1 VLFLFQKGLL
11 LLMEHLSS
19 TLSAQDTPMSHTST
33 ILIVDDEPIGRR
45 ILEVLLADQGYHL
58 VTACSGTEALERAAL
73 ITPDLVLL
81 DIMMPNMDG
90 FEVCQRLR
98 ADPLLA
104 DVPVVMV
111 TALDDRE
118 SRLRGIE
125 VGADDFITK
134 PIDRVEVRKRVQTI
148 MRLDR
153 YRRLLNERE
162 QRQQAEEEIRRR
174 NRELTL
180 LNQVIT
186 AAAST
191 LDVYAILHIACET
204 LAQAFEL
211 PRAIALL
218 LDSEQQQATIVA
230 DYVLTHSVAA
240 PLMVVV
246 DPGTD
251 LVRKQAFSMSG
262 TPALHTLATHKTPVA
277 IADIHSDPR
286 LSALR
291 DMLRAR
297 GIVSVLL
304 VPILIRESVH
314 GCIVLCT
321 SQPRLFSDDER
332 ALAQSVAIAVG
343 QAMERAQLYQQLQQ
357 HADRLE
363 ETVARRTHELESE
376 RDRTQAI
383 LEALGEA
390 VVVTDSAG
398 VVQYINPAA
407 EELTGFVSAQVVGQP
422 WHITQHDEQSA
433 DLYPRILRS
442 VQAGKPW
449 RGEIVQPHRD
459 GTAYDT
465 AMTVAPIFDPYQ
477 PDTLLGIVSV
487 QRDITPVKK
496 AERLKDEFVSNVSH
510 ELRTPLS
517 IITLLSGN
525 LDTLFDRLDAT
536 RRRKMIRDIRE
547 HAQILNDLI
556 SSVLEISRIDGR
568 RISTSYEHINLA
580 EIVRDEVDQQLVL
593 AQGKGQTLRAQ
604 GAERLMAWANEGQV
618 RQIVRNLLNNAIKY
632 TDADGDIYCDCQE
645 IRATCDERRAP
656 EADRQPWALL
666 AGDSATMWPG
676 CADLPA
682 GHWAGLRVVDT
693 GIGISLDDLPHI
705 FERFYRVETQGTIP
719 GTGLGLSIT
728 QELVDLHGGQLSIAS
743 SPGVGTIVAIY
754 LPLIEETTV

>member
-1 VLFLFQKGLL
+1 
-11 LLMEHLSS
+11 
-19 TLSAQDTPMSHTST
+19 MSHTST

-58 VTACSGTEALERAAL
+58 VTACSGIEALERAATL
-73 ITPDLVLL
+73 APDLVLL

-98 ADPLLA
+98 ADPVLA

-180 LNQVIT
+180 LNHVIT

-191 LDVYAILHIACET
+191 LDVYAILQIACET
-204 LAQAFEL
+204 LAQAFNL

-230 DYVLTHSVAA
+230 DYAAAHSPAESR
-240 PLMVVV
+240 PVVGE
-246 DPGTD
+246 PGTD
-251 LVRKQAFSMSG
+251 MVRKQAFSIGG
-262 TPALHTLATHKTPVA
+262 TPALGALVAQKTPIA
-277 IADIHSDPR
+277 IADIVTDPR
-286 LSALR
+286 LSNLR

-297 GIVSVLL
+297 GVVSVLL
-304 VPILIRESVH
+304 VPILIRESMY
-314 GCIVLCT
+314 GCIML
-321 SQPRLFSDDER
+321 SANQPRIFSDDER
-332 ALAQSVAIAVG
+332 ALAQSVATAVG
-343 QAMERAQLYQQLQQ
+343 QSMETAQLYQQLQQ

-363 ETVARRTHELESE
+363 ETVACRTHELESE

-407 EELTGFVSAQVVGQP
+407 EELTGFSNEQIIGQP
-422 WHITQHDEQSA
+422 WHIAQHDEQSA

-442 VQAGKPW
+442 VQDGKPW
-449 RGEIVQPHRD
+449 RGEMIQQHRD
-459 GTAYDT
+459 GTPYDI
-465 AMTVAPIFDPYQ
+465 AMTVAPIFDLHQ
-477 PDTLLGIVSV
+477 PDALLGIVSV

-525 LDTLFDRLDAT
+525 LDTLFDRLDPA
-536 RRRKMIRDIRE
+536 RRRKMIRNIRE

-568 RISTSYEHINLA
+568 RISTAYQHINLA
-580 EIVRDEVDQQLVL
+580 EIVGDEVEQQSVL
-593 AQGKGQTLRAQ
+593 AHGKGQVLRVQ
-604 GAERLMAWANEGQV
+604 GVERLMAWANEGQIC
-618 RQIVRNLLNNAIKY
+618 QIVRNLLNNAIKY
-632 TDADGDIYCDCQE
+632 TESGGEIYCDCQA
-645 IRATCDERRAP
+645 IRATCDERRTP
-656 EADRQPWALL
+656 EANRQRWSLL
-666 AGDSATMWPG
+666 DGDPAQTWPG

-705 FERFYRVETQGTIP
+705 FERFYRVETQGTVP

-728 QELVDLHGGQLSIAS
+728 QELVDLHGGQLTIAS
-743 SPGVGTIVAIY
+743 SPGIGTIVAIY
-754 LPLIEETTV
+754 LPLIEEIIV

>member
-1 VLFLFQKGLL
+1 MQQ
-11 LLMEHLSS
+11 SS
-19 TLSAQDTPMSHTST
+19 TTLYAQDTPMSHTST

-58 VTACSGTEALERAAL
+58 VTACSGIEALERAAL
-73 ITPDLVLL
+73 LTPDLVLL

-180 LNQVIT
+180 LNHVIT

-191 LDVYAILHIACET
+191 LDVYAILQIACET

-218 LDSEQQQATIVA
+218 LDSEQQHATIVA
-230 DYVLTHSVAA
+230 DYVHTQTSAA
-240 PLMVVV
+240 LPALAGE
-246 DPGTD
+246 PGTE
-251 LVRKQAFSMSG
+251 LVRKQTFSVG
-262 TPALHTLATHKTPVA
+262 ETPALRTLATHKTPIA
-277 IADIHSDPR
+277 IADIQTDSR
-286 LSALR
+286 LSFLR
-291 DMLRAR
+291 DVLRAR
-297 GIVSVLL
+297 GVVSVLL

-314 GCIVLCT
+314 GCIVLST
-321 SQPRLFSDDER
+321 SQPRLFSDDEH
-332 ALAQSVAIAVG
+332 ALAQSVATAVG
-343 QAMERAQLYQQLQQ
+343 QAMETAQLYQQLQQ

-363 ETVARRTHELESE
+363 ETVARRTHELELE

-398 VVQYINPAA
+398 VVHYINPAA
-407 EELTGFVSAQVVGQP
+407 EELTGFRDEQIVGQP

-442 VQAGKPW
+442 VQAGNPW

-459 GTAYDT
+459 GTMYDT
-465 AMTVAPIFDPYQ
+465 AMTVAPIFDPHQ
-477 PDTLLGIVSV
+477 PELLLGIVSV

-525 LDTLFDRLDAT
+525 LDTLFDRLDPT

-556 SSVLEISRIDGR
+556 GSVLEISRIDGR
-568 RISTSYEHINLA
+568 RISTAYQYINLA
-580 EIVRDEVDQQLVL
+580 EIVHDEVEQQSVL
-593 AQGKGQTLRAQ
+593 AQGKGQVLRVQ
-604 GAERLMAWANEGQV
+604 GVEHLMAWANEGQI

-632 TDADGDIYCDCQE
+632 TEAAGEIYCDCQE
-645 IRATCDERRAP
+645 IRATCDERRIP
-656 EADRQPWALL
+656 EADRQRWALL
-666 AGDSATMWPG
+666 DGDPAAMWPG
-676 CADLPA
+676 CTDLPA

-743 SPGVGTIVAIY
+743 NPGTGTIVAIY
-754 LPLIEETTV
+754 LPLIEEISV

>member
-1 VLFLFQKGLL
+1 
-11 LLMEHLSS
+11 
-19 TLSAQDTPMSHTST
+19 MSHMST

-58 VTACSGTEALERAAL
+58 VMACSGAEALARAAEL
-73 ITPDLVLL
+73 MPDLILL

-90 FEVCQRLR
+90 FEVCQHLR

-111 TALDDRE
+111 TALDDRD

-148 MRLDR
+148 IRLDR
-153 YRRLLNERE
+153 YRRLLDERE
-162 QRQQAEEEIRRR
+162 QRQHAEEEMRRR

-180 LNQVIT
+180 LNHVIT

-191 LDVYAILHIACET
+191 LDVYAILQMACET

-211 PRAIALL
+211 PRASALL
-218 LDSEQQQATIVA
+218 LDSAQQQATIVA
-230 DYVLTHSVAA
+230 EHPTACTAAA
-240 PLMVVV
+240 PPA
-246 DPGTD
+246 DGRAPGTD
-251 LVRKQAFSMSG
+251 LVRKQAFSIG
-262 TPALHTLATHKTPVA
+262 ETPALRALVAHNMPLAIP
-277 IADIHSDPR
+277 DIHTAPH
-286 LSALR
+286 LSGLR
-291 DMLRAR
+291 DVLCAQ
-297 GIVSVLL
+297 GSISVLL
-304 VPILIRESVH
+304 VPILIREQVR
-314 GCIVLCT
+314 GCIVLSA
-321 SQPRLFSDDER
+321 SQPRTFTDDDR
-332 ALAQSVAIAVG
+332 ALAQSVATAVG
-343 QAMERAQLYQQLQQ
+343 QAMETAQLYQQLQQ
-357 HADRLE
+357 HADNLE
-363 ETVARRTHELESE
+363 ATVARRTQELENE

-407 EELTGFVSAQVVGQP
+407 EALTGFTSAHVVGQS
-422 WHITQHDEQSA
+422 WHIWQNNEQTA
-433 DLYPRILRS
+433 GLYPRLLES
-442 VQAGKPW
+442 VQAGRPW
-449 RGEIVQPHRD
+449 RGEVVQQHKD
-459 GTAYDT
+459 GTIYET
-465 AMTVAPIFDPYQ
+465 AMTVAPIFDLQ
-477 PDTLLGIVSV
+477 MPDTLLGIVSV

-525 LDTLFDRLDAT
+525 LDTLFDRLDEA
-536 RRRKMIRDIRE
+536 RRRKMIRGIRE

-568 RISTSYEHINLA
+568 RISTAYEHINLA
-580 EIVRDEVDQQLVL
+580 DIVHDEIEQQSVL
-593 AQGKGQTLRAQ
+593 AQSKGQTLYGQ
-604 GAERLMAWANEGQV
+604 GAERLMAWANESQV

-632 TDADGDIYCDCQE
+632 TQAEGTIYCDCRE
-645 IRATCDERRAP
+645 VRATNDERRTP
-656 EADRQPWALL
+656 ETNRQQWSLL
-666 AGDSATMWPG
+666 DGDPAQVWPG
-676 CADLPA
+676 RDDLPA

-728 QELVDLHGGQLSIAS
+728 QELVDLHGGQLTIAS
-743 SPGVGTIVAIY
+743 CPGEGTIVAIY
-754 LPLIEETTV
+754 LPLIEETDV

>member
-1 VLFLFQKGLL
+1 
-11 LLMEHLSS
+11 M
-19 TLSAQDTPMSHTST
+19 THTST

-45 ILEVLLADQGYHL
+45 ILEVLLADQGYQL
-58 VTACSGTEALERAAL
+58 VTACSGLEALERAATL
-73 ITPDLVLL
+73 APDLVLL

-180 LNQVIT
+180 LNHVIT

-191 LDVYAILHIACET
+191 LDVYAILQIACET

-211 PRAIALL
+211 PRAVALL
-218 LDSEQQQATIVA
+218 LDSDQQQATIVA
-230 DYVLTHSVAA
+230 DYAPACPPAEPWIVAGE
-240 PLMVVV
+240 
-246 DPGTD
+246 PGTE
-251 LVRKQAFSMSG
+251 LVRKPAFSIGEM
-262 TPALHTLATHKTPVA
+262 PALDALVARKLPIA
-277 IADIHSDPR
+277 IADSAADSC
-286 LSALR
+286 LSTLH
-291 DMLRAR
+291 DVLQTRA
-297 GIVSVLL
+297 GGGVLL

-314 GCIVLCT
+314 GCLVLSS
-321 SQPRLFSDDER
+321 SQPHAFSDDER
-332 ALAQSVAIAVG
+332 ALAQSVATAVA
-343 QAMERAQLYQQLQQ
+343 QAMETAQLYQQLQQ
-357 HADRLE
+357 HADNLE
-363 ETVARRTHELESE
+363 ATVARRTHELERE

-407 EELTGFVSAQVVGQP
+407 ETLTGFCSEQVVGQP
-422 WHITQHDEQSA
+422 WHSMQPDTNAA
-433 DLYPRILRS
+433 DLSARILGS
-442 VQAGKPW
+442 VQRGNPW
-449 RGEIVQPHRD
+449 RGEIAQQHRD
-459 GTAYDT
+459 GTIYDT
-465 AMTVAPIFDPYQ
+465 AMTVAPIFDPYE

-525 LDTLFDRLDAT
+525 LDTLFDRLDPA
-536 RRRKMIRDIRE
+536 RRRKMIRNIRE

-568 RISTSYEHINLA
+568 RISTVYEHINLA
-580 EIVRDEVDQQLVL
+580 EIVRDEAERQLVL
-593 AQGKGQTLRAQ
+593 AHGKGQTLTVR
-604 GAERLMAWANEGQV
+604 GVGRLMAWANEGQM

-632 TDADGDIYCDCQE
+632 TEAEGEIYCDCQE
-645 IRATCDERRAP
+645 IRASSDERRTP
-656 EADRQPWALL
+656 EADRQRWALL
-666 AGDSATMWPG
+666 GGDPAQMWPG
-676 CADLPA
+676 YTDLPA

-728 QELVDLHGGQLSIAS
+728 QELVDLHGGQLTIAS
-743 SPGVGTIVAIY
+743 CPGIGTIVAIY
-754 LPLIEETTV
+754 LPLIEETVV